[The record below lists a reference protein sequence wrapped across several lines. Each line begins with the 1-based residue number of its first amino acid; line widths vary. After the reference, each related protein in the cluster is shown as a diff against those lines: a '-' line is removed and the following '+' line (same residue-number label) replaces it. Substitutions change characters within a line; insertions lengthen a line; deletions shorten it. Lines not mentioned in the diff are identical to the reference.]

1 MKFGKQLQ
9 LGIYEQWRDYYIQYN
24 KLKRIIKRR
33 KFLADKAAEEQLKQQ
48 QQQQQQ
54 QGKGIVLPT
63 SSSTT
68 YATENTPLKPS
79 VNGLPSSMPDYTEN
93 NAGLENGE
101 DTELFPVLI
110 EEMEKV
116 NKFFIGKLAA
126 LRIALE
132 EITVVRK
139 NSYRTHHTSSDSPY
153 LLQLRDI
160 YVDLAA
166 LRSYCNLNR
175 TGFYKIVKKYDKMM
189 GENNLEAWMRT
200 IDQQPFS
207 NNSEPIQLME
217 IVTSLVSRDKLI
229 EWERFATEQQLKST
243 DDIFPS
249 VHFLGLLLSASVFIV
264 SLSVPYII
272 PNDPAASRCL
282 SLLLLVVCL
291 WITEAIPYF
300 ATALLVPIL
309 VTVMGVLK
317 DPNNASKLMSS
328 EESATFVL
336 DHIFNHTTM
345 LLLGGYTIS
354 TAFSRCQLELRIASI
369 LQNRLGGNPR
379 LWISNHTAP
388 ILCATIIL
396 PIVRDLP
403 TDSRFSKAL
412 LLGLAYACNF
422 GGMMTPIAS
431 LQNVLAVSHLEQAGI
446 AVSFGRWICV
456 SLPFCVIC
464 TLIAWFMIILL
475 IEPNDLQSIPVI
487 VYERNAVFTKRNV
500 AVIALSL
507 LTIILFAFFQAVRST
522 FGDIAIIALGFITMM
537 FGTGMLSEVDF
548 NSLSWHTLFLVGGG
562 NVLGKAIASSGLL
575 GYLSDAITQGL
586 PLNDPWLSFVIIL
599 CFACGVATFVSH
611 TVASLILMPII
622 ASIGLSLEIPQVLV
636 IGSAFAVSAAMGLP
650 FSSFPNVNSLL
661 IVDDFQKPYL
671 SVQDF
676 LKTGILLSAISV
688 VLIGTLGYLL
698 INLIISSPQ
707 PHSG

>member
-1 MKFGKQLQ
+1 M
-9 LGIYEQWRDYYIQYN
+9 QYN

-33 KFLADKAAEEQLKQQ
+33 KFVADSTASGKLKQQ
-48 QQQQQQ
+48 AS
-54 QGKGIVLPT
+54 LLRPSDAPT
-63 SSSTT
+63 ES
-68 YATENTPLKPS
+68 TPLKS
-79 VNGLPSSMPDYTEN
+79 EDRTLSLYSEDAEG
-93 NAGLENGE
+93 GG

-116 NKFFIGKLAA
+116 NKFFIGKLAS

-139 NSYRTHHTSSDSPY
+139 NSYRSHHTSSDSPY

-175 TGFYKIVKKYDKMM
+175 TGFYKIVKKYDKAM
-189 GENNLEAWMRT
+189 GEDNLDAWMRT
-200 IDQQPFS
+200 IDRQPFS
-207 NNSEPIQLME
+207 NTSEPMQLMDT
-217 IVTSLVSRDKLI
+217 VTSLVSRDKLL
-229 EWERFATEQQLKST
+229 EWERFATEQQSKSS

-249 VHFLGLLLSASVFIV
+249 VHALGLLISLGVFAV
-264 SLSVPYII
+264 SLSVPYVI

-300 ATALLVPIL
+300 ATALLIPIL
-309 VTVMGVLK
+309 ATVMGVLK
-317 DPNNASKLMSS
+317 DPADPAGIKLMDA
-328 EESATFVL
+328 EAAATFVL

-369 LQNRLGGNPR
+369 LQNRLGASPR
-379 LWISNHTAP
+379 LFILAVMFLGLFLSMWISNHTAP

-431 LQNVLAVSHLEQAGI
+431 LQNVLAVSHLEAIGI
-446 AVSFGRWICV
+446 EVSFGRWICL
-456 SLPFCVIC
+456 SLPFCGALTV
-464 TLIAWFMIILL
+464 IAWLL
-475 IEPNDLQSIPVI
+475 IIVLIRPDDLSAIPII
-487 VYERNAVFTKRNV
+487 VYERSNVVFTKRNV
-500 AVIALSL
+500 AVMVLSL
-507 LTIILFAFFQAVRST
+507 LTIVLFAVFQLPLVRGT
-522 FGDIAIIALGFITMM
+522 FGDIAIIALGFVTLI

-575 GYLSDAITQGL
+575 GYLSDAITAGL
-586 PLNDPWLSFVIIL
+586 PLGSPWLSFVLIL

-622 ASIGLSLEIPQVLV
+622 TAIGMTLEIPQALV

-676 LKTGILLSAISV
+676 LKTGVLLSGITIVFIATV
-688 VLIGTLGYLL
+688 GYLL
-698 INLIISSPQ
+698 INLIIGNG
-707 PHSG
+707 SGHGGTDGSGGLS